1 MLNVFLQNENK
12 KFYYYFSVLIYYS
25 DSVFLVRNDVAKYLV
40 NRRQLISVCLVIM
53 FVLHLADWMLGV
65 LVVSYTPTEGARLS

>member
-65 LVVSYTPTEGARLS
+65 LVVSYTPTEGARLC

>member
-1 MLNVFLQNENK
+1 MLNVFHQNENK

-53 FVLHLADWMLGV
+53 FVLHLEDWMLGV